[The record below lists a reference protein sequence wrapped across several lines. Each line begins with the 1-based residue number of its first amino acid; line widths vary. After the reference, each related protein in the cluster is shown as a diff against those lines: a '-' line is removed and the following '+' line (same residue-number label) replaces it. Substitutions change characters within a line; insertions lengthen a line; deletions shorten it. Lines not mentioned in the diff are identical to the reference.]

1 MGIKARVS
9 ILSLIVA
16 FGLGFS
22 VQASALNIL
31 LTNDDGCNSPG
42 IQAMR
47 GGLLAAGHSV
57 TIVAPA
63 TEQSGQ
69 GGASNASNEAVVAVT
84 EASPG
89 VFCAEGSPADAVRI
103 GLDVVMASN
112 TPDLIVSGGNFGQN
126 IGQGAV
132 AMSGTINAAL
142 AGMRA
147 SGIPAIAVSVGLDL
161 SRLDSSN
168 PANLCYIGPPTY
180 YTLCAVLDAFAG
192 MQPAAGF
199 TARLIAAL
207 QAASKG
213 GTLLPA
219 NTIAN
224 VNVPTP
230 YGWNQGVVV
239 TKLDA
244 VSDIEFVWSDNGD
257 GTVTNYFS
265 VNGPTAYDMPPKTD
279 INAEWFRYISVTL
292 VSGDATANNGLNSV
306 IKGMTP

>member
-16 FGLGFS
+16 MGLGFS

-69 GGASNASNEAVVAVT
+69 GGASNASNGAVAAVT
-84 EASPG
+84 QASPG
-89 VFCAEGSPADAVRI
+89 VFCAAGSPADAVRI

-112 TPDLIVSGGNFGQN
+112 PPDLIVSGSNFGQN

-132 AMSGTINAAL
+132 SMSGTINAAL

-147 SGIPAIAVSVGLDL
+147 GDVPAIAVSVGLDL

-168 PANLCYIGPPTY
+168 PANLCYIGPPQY

-199 TARLIAAL
+199 TARLIAQL
-207 QAASKG
+207 QAKAKG
-213 GTLLPA
+213 GALLGA
-219 NTIAN
+219 NSIIN

-230 YGWNQGVVV
+230 YNWNQGVLV
-239 TKLDA
+239 TKLDP

-257 GTVTNYFS
+257 GTATNNFV
-265 VNGPTAYDMPPKTD
+265 VNGPTAYDMPPTTD
-279 INAEWFRYISVTL
+279 INAEWFRYISLTL
-292 VSGDATANNGLNSV
+292 VSGDSTSNARLNSIV
-306 IKGMTP
+306 DGLTP